1 MSDTGPVRAPA
12 PFRVPVAGGDLAGGQ
27 WHADADG
34 MPLVGIHGIT
44 ANHLSW
50 SLVADALPGVR
61 VVAPDLR
68 GRGRSGE
75 LPGPYGMAGHADDVA
90 RMMDELGIER
100 AVVAGHS
107 MGGFVAVWLAAR
119 HPDRVERLVLVDG
132 GLPVTGTADLG
143 PARDRLRMTF
153 ASVEDYL
160 AFWRRHPAL
169 GPWWNDAIEQY
180 ARYDLV
186 GTPPALRSSVS
197 EEAMSVNALELDGSG
212 GYAEALAGLT
222 LPIAFVR
229 VPRGLLDADPLYRPE
244 EVAEWRGRL
253 PWFEAYEADD
263 VNHYT
268 IVMTEAG
275 VRQLKPHLPGGFP
288 PHPHFHSEPHTEPHR
303 P

>member
-1 MSDTGPVRAPA
+1 
-12 PFRVPVAGGDLAGGQ
+12 
-27 WHADADG
+27 

-90 RMMDELGIER
+90 RMMDGLGIER

-119 HPDRVERLVLVDG
+119 HPDRVERLVLIDG

-197 EEAMSVNALELDGSG
+197 EEAMSVNALEMDGSG

-222 LPIAFVR
+222 VPIAFVR

-244 EVAEWRGRL
+244 EVAEWRSRL

-275 VRQLKPHLPGGFP
+275 VHQLKPHLPGGFP
-288 PHPHFHSEPHTEPHR
+288 PHPHYHAEPHTEPHR